1 MRLKP
6 DQRAR
11 VMCLTLDG
19 LPISHLEQAVRLCMC
34 GARWIQVRMKNAP
47 PREMLHTATMIAAVC
62 RRFDAVCIINDDVDF
77 AIAARAHGVHLGKTD
92 GSWREARKR
101 LRRGMILG
109 GTVNNR
115 ADADRAIRAGC
126 LDYVGIGPW
135 RATTTKKNA
144 APVLGPAGV
153 AELVAALDGLPAW
166 AIGGI
171 TAEDVPEAR
180 ATGAAGVAVCS
191 ALYRG
196 DHIADNFRAFSKAW
210 EQAFNL

>member
-6 DQRAR
+6 EQRAR
-11 VMCLTLDG
+11 VMCLTQDD
-19 LPISHLEQAVRLCMC
+19 LPISHLEQAVRLCMG

-47 PREMLHTATMIAAVC
+47 TREMLHTATMIAAVC
-62 RRFDAVCIINDDVDF
+62 RRYEAVCIVNDEVDF

-101 LRRGMILG
+101 LCRGMILG
-109 GTVNNR
+109 GTVNNL
-115 ADADRAIRAGC
+115 ADADRATRAGC

-171 TAEDVPEAR
+171 TAEDVPEVR
-180 ATGAAGVAVCS
+180 AIGAEGVAVCS
-191 ALYRG
+191 ALYRENR
-196 DHIADNFRAFSKAW
+196 ISDNFRAFSEAW
-210 EQAFNL
+210 EKAVNL